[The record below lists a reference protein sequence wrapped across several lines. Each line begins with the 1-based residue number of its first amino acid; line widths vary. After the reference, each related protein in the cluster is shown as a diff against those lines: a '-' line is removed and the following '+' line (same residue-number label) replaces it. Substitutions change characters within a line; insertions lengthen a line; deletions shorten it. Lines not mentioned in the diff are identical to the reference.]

1 MYCGNN
7 EKKVPGDNG
16 LMVLICQVPCGREG
30 PLSDQRLLEHW
41 PVGSRARTTHM
52 TRVRDPVGLLMVGW
66 HGRAPGAR
74 NLHRMTAPSIG

>member
-1 MYCGNN
+1 MR
-7 EKKVPGDNG
+7 KLPGDNG

-41 PVGSRARTTHM
+41 PVGSRDRTTHV
-52 TRVRDPVGLLMVGW
+52 TRVGDPIGLLVMGGHW
-66 HGRAPGAR
+66 WTPGAR